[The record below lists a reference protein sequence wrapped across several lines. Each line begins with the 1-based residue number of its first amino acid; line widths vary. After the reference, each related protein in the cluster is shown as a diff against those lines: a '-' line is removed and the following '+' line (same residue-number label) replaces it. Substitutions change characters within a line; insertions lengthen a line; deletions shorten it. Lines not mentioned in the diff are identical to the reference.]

1 MSIVRFKQTDTNMPS
16 FVDVNSVIGISHEVD
31 GTKRTANIYLV
42 GGGVFKAHYN
52 ENCLNSMRNIC
63 DDIIKEKERMEKIKE
78 MERVNSANTKK
89 KHR

>member
-1 MSIVRFKQTDTNMPS
+1 MSIVRFKQTDTSMPS

-31 GTKRTANIYLV
+31 GTKRIANIYLA

-78 MERVNSANTKK
+78 MERVNTKK